1 MTDTVEDL
9 VALMDL
15 ERLELDL
22 FRGTG
27 SGGETSVRIF
37 GGHVVAQALAAAYH
51 TVETRLCHSL
61 YAYFIRFGDPSIQ
74 VVYSV
79 DRARDSGSFTTRRVI
94 ALQHSKQIF
103 NLSASFQITEMGGSI
118 TIQCRRSKGPRA

>member
-37 GGHVVAQALAAAYH
+37 GGHVVAQAKPACAIRC
-51 TVETRLCHSL
+51 TRILSVL
-61 YAYFIRFGDPSIQ
+61 VIRAFRWFI
-74 VVYSV
+74 VW
-79 DRARDSGSFTTRRVI
+79 I
-94 ALQHSKQIF
+94 ALVMAAV
-103 NLSASFQITEMGGSI
+103 LPPGG
-118 TIQCRRSKGPRA
+118 